1 MTCFWDGIL
10 SSLDNHDLK
19 LIDISEKP
27 PILQFINT
35 LKNKNTKTNH
45 ILWNNNQITSKQ
57 LIENFTHVKDFSTS
71 NINNGYLCS
80 TFEPFLFL
88 IAQLFS
94 IDIIHNYNGNIIK
107 YTNIEKSRKTV
118 KYKSNTGHF
127 WKD

>member
-1 MTCFWDGIL
+1 MTCFWEGIL

-19 LIDISEKP
+19 LINISTKP

-118 KYKSNTGHF
+118 LF
-127 WKD
+127 FF

>member
-19 LIDISEKP
+19 LIDISIKP